1 MARKLMFGFL
11 LLFCIFAP
19 LQVMAIEVKPGGC
32 LFLDYKY
39 AIPSNS
45 QEEASL
51 FEITRGYLT
60 LKSEFTDRI
69 KGRVTYDIYHP
80 QDEEIELWDGTTLD
94 TVTTYS
100 ESNTLIRLKYA
111 YLEYS
116 NRKIY
121 SKFKFGLHQT
131 EWIEVANKTWK
142 HRYVAKTLLDYW
154 AVESS
159 SDYGISWYSDFP
171 TKYLR
176 AAVQLLNGSG
186 YSKKEEN
193 KLKDLESMIYIYPLP
208 ESEIFA
214 KSWIGG
220 GYYYGFPNKA
230 GMKAVNSKE
239 DFVVLGGSFDYKDWF
254 TLTTE
259 YFGRQYNENTDVAGD
274 SKSSGFSIYGDLR
287 FASLEGP
294 AKKMVF
300 IGRYDSY
307 DPNTEVDD
315 DKRGLIVLGG
325 GCNLTKG
332 VSLMLDYQSQTYQAS
347 GVDSNSCLYL
357 HGLVKF

>member
-1 MARKLMFGFL
+1 MARKLMFGFIL
-11 LLFCIFAP
+11 AFCIFAP
-19 LQVMAIEVKPGGC
+19 LQAMAIEVKPGGR
-32 LFLDYKY
+32 LYLDYKY
-39 AIPSNS
+39 ALPSNS

-51 FEITRGYLT
+51 FETTRCYLT
-60 LKSEFTDRI
+60 LKAKFTERI
-69 KGRVTYDIYHP
+69 KGRLTYDIYHP
-80 QDEEIELWDGTTLD
+80 KDKEVEVWDGSQMVD
-94 TVTTYS
+94 VTTYT
-100 ESNTLIRLKYA
+100 EGNTLIRLKYA

-116 NRKIY
+116 NKEIY

-154 AVESS
+154 KIETS
-159 SDYGISWYSDFP
+159 SDYGVSWYSNLP
-171 TKYLR
+171 CKYLR

-193 KLKDLESMIYIYPLP
+193 KLKDVESMVYIYPLP

-230 GMKAVNSKE
+230 AMKAVNSKE

-254 TLTTE
+254 TLTAE
-259 YFGRQYNENTDVAGD
+259 YFGRQYNEDTDVAD
-274 SKSSGFSIYGDLR
+274 DTKSGGFSIYGDLR
-287 FASLEGP
+287 LASLEGP
-294 AKKMVF
+294 AHKMVF

-315 DKRGLIVLGG
+315 DKTSLIILGV

-332 VSLMLDYQSQTYQAS
+332 VSFMLDYQSLIYEAS
-347 GVDSNSCLYL
+347 GVDSKNYLYV